1 MAAREHEE
9 EQTQRTM
16 LALNTLQS
24 SYPGKEQNDVTKIIK
39 DVRLIDYD
47 ELLFS
52 LHVIRYDLIGQ
63 IRDQK

>member
-47 ELLFS
+47 ELVHYMFLDT
-52 LHVIRYDLIGQ
+52 I
-63 IRDQK
+63 

>member
-47 ELLFS
+47 ELFYYML
-52 LHVIRYDLIGQ
+52 LDTI
-63 IRDQK
+63 

>member
-47 ELLFS
+47 ELFHYML
-52 LHVIRYDLIGQ
+52 LDTI
-63 IRDQK
+63 

>member
-47 ELLFS
+47 ELFS
-52 LHVIRYDLIGQ
+52 LHVPRYDLIGQ
-63 IRDQK
+63 IRGQK

>member
-47 ELLFS
+47 ELLHYM
-52 LHVIRYDLIGQ
+52 LLDTI
-63 IRDQK
+63 

>member
-47 ELLFS
+47 ELFS
-52 LHVIRYDLIGQ
+52 LHVPRYDLIGQ

>member
-47 ELLFS
+47 ELVHYML
-52 LHVIRYDLIGQ
+52 LDTI
-63 IRDQK
+63 

>member
-47 ELLFS
+47 ELFHYML
-52 LHVIRYDLIGQ
+52 LDTIRLV
-63 IRDQK
+63 K